1 VVGESFRAIDA
12 RLGHKNAAM
21 AAGTPRETLPTA
33 AEAGLTVTD
42 FRALTADFAHH
53 NLEHQEEARRSAAEH
68 VSTASGISLTITS
81 PMKAGARRRTLLQ
94 QRAQRA
100 DNRAGGLTK
109 PWAGP
114 ISHHG

>member
-1 VVGESFRAIDA
+1 MVGESFRAIDA

-53 NLEHQEEARRSAAEH
+53 NLEHQEEARASDRSVEDGT
-68 VSTASGISLTITS
+68 V
-81 PMKAGARRRTLLQ
+81 AGAARLPVR
-94 QRAQRA
+94 
-100 DNRAGGLTK
+100 
-109 PWAGP
+109 
-114 ISHHG
+114 I

>member
-1 VVGESFRAIDA
+1 MVGESFRAIDA

-21 AAGTPRETLPTA
+21 VAGTPRKTLPTA

-53 NLEHQEEARRSAAEH
+53 NLEHQEEARRSAAEQRQH
-68 VSTASGISLTITS
+68 RVRDLIDHTSS

-100 DNRAGGLTK
+100 DNRAGGLT
-109 PWAGP
+109 
-114 ISHHG
+114 

>member
-33 AEAGLTVTD
+33 AEAGLTLTD
-42 FRALTADFAHH
+42 FRAPTADFAHH
-53 NLEHQEEARRSAAEH
+53 NLEHQEEADRRRSN

-109 PWAGP
+109 PWAAP